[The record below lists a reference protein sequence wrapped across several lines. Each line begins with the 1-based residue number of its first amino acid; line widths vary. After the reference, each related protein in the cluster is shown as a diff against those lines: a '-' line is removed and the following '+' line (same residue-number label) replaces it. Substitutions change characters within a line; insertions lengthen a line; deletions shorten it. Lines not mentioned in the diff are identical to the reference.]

1 MIWYL
6 STANAHDNWPDD
18 TGFIWSREMGSQG
31 QQKRPRTGIL
41 TDESVYLHLP
51 ENALDILIG
60 AFLDRVN
67 KGEMLEPAD
76 FSPAEVAWC
85 RCVFALITMGGLA
98 GRQALEEILGL
109 QFRDMLPISA
119 GYILIPRA
127 GDTILFMFLKV

>member
-6 STANAHDNWPDD
+6 SIANAHDNWPDD

-60 AFLDRVN
+60 AFS
-67 KGEMLEPAD
+67 G
-76 FSPAEVAWC
+76 S
-85 RCVFALITMGGLA
+85 
-98 GRQALEEILGL
+98 
-109 QFRDMLPISA
+109 S
-119 GYILIPRA
+119 
-127 GDTILFMFLKV
+127 